1 MDAKLDRFTGRL
13 IVLDGPDGAGKT
25 TQQRRLAENLARTGV
40 DVVTVRDP
48 GGTPI
53 GDRIRQ
59 ILLDPAC
66 GEISVTCE
74 TLLYMASRAQLVE
87 QIIRPALQAGSCV
100 VSDRYVSSTIA
111 YQGAGGQDTEQ
122 IRQLAEIA
130 IGGLWPDLTVVLD
143 LPAETGLARSEK
155 RGALDRMETREIA
168 FHQAVRHSF
177 LDQAQRQPD
186 RFAVVDATGGTEQ
199 VAEAVLQVVRD
210 WAEGR

>member
-1 MDAKLDRFTGRL
+1 MDAKLDKFAGRL

-25 TQQRRLAENLARTGV
+25 TQQRRLAEALARTGAA
-40 DVVTVRDP
+40 VVPVRDP

-53 GDRIRQ
+53 GDRIRR
-59 ILLDPAC
+59 ILLDPGC

-87 QIIRPALQAGSCV
+87 QILRPALQAGSCV

-111 YQGAGGQDTEQ
+111 YQGAGGQETEQ

-155 RGALDRMETREIA
+155 RGALDRMEAREIA
-168 FHQAVRHSF
+168 FHQAVRQSF
-177 LDQAQRQPD
+177 LDQARRQPD
-186 RFAVVDATGGTEQ
+186 RFAVVDAAGQPDQ
-199 VAEAVLQVVRD
+199 VAQAVLSAVLS
-210 WAEGR
+210 WAQGR